1 MSDDKVVLFPGTSG
15 EQLPESAREGNDT
28 LVALVEA
35 LVFASGEPV
44 TVKELVDAIGEDISP
59 QEIASALHSL
69 AQRTASRGV
78 RLVKVAGGWQFRTDP
93 RFADPILRL
102 RGGKPQKMSKA
113 ALEALAVVAYRQ
125 PATRMDV
132 EEIRG
137 VKSGGVLKSLLDKGY
152 VRVVG
157 RRDEPGRPL
166 EYGTTQLFL
175 EMFSLDSL
183 AALPTLKE
191 REELARELASEDD
204 DEEAPLPVI
213 DLAEL
218 QGDRPEGWPDDL
230 PHLVLADD
238 EDLDEE
244 E

>member
-1 MSDDKVVLFPGTSG
+1 MSDDKVVVFPGTPG
-15 EQLPESAREGNDT
+15 GQLPEGVGEGHDA

-44 TVKELVDAIGEDISP
+44 TVKELVDAMEEAVSP
-59 QEIASALHSL
+59 QEIAAALHTLS
-69 AQRTASRGV
+69 QQTATRGV

-93 RFADPILRL
+93 RFADQILRL

-137 VKSGGVLKSLLDKGY
+137 VKSGGVLKTLLDKGY

-191 REELARELASEDD
+191 REELARELASEDE
-204 DEEAPLPVI
+204 DEDAPLPVI

-218 QGDRPEGWPDDL
+218 QGGGRPEDWPDDL

-238 EDLDEE
+238 EDEE
-244 E
+244 